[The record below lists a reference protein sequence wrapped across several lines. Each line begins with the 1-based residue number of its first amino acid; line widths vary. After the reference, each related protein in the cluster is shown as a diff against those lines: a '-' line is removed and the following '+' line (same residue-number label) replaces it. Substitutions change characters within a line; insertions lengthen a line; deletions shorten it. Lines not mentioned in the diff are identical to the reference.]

1 MDHLT
6 QNCVENS
13 TQKSF
18 FDKINIFQTLSSSSK
33 SLRRSFAC
41 QNPSKTLAIS
51 FLFFAILFPG
61 NCKGSREVQTTR
73 AEEDWLKSE
82 KDVGTLEKIISNLY
96 GRENPFNLLTK
107 RSGIPAPASS
117 GSKPIQHNSIAKL
130 EKRYVKH
137 MNQLYKDSVDFN
149 LLRPHDGKSLALF
162 IKVINP

>member
-1 MDHLT
+1 MDHPT
-6 QNCVENS
+6 EICVENS

-18 FDKINIFQTLSSSSK
+18 FDKINIFPTITRSSK

-41 QNPSKTLAIS
+41 RNPSKTLAIY

-61 NCKGSREVQTTR
+61 NCKGSREVQTAR
-73 AEEDWLKSE
+73 VEEDWLKSE

-107 RSGIPAPASS
+107 RSGIPPPASS
-117 GSKPIQHNSIAKL
+117 GSKPSQHNSIAKL

-149 LLRPHDGKSLALF
+149 LLRPHDGKPLALF